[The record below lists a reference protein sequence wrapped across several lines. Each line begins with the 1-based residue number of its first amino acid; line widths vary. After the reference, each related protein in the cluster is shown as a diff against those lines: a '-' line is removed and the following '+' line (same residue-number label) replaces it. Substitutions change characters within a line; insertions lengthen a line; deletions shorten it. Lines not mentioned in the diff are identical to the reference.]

1 MRSSLS
7 FHTLVTMKHMYFSSR
22 GLYVLLALLTCILAI
37 SGCESESGRGIP
49 VGGIPNT
56 DPGHG
61 YVINSTNYT
70 IVIDVNGQN
79 EYQVRIQP
87 GDLLAMGLDQE
98 QTHLLHVIML
108 NDSGQAVAE
117 YVNSFYI
124 NEIAL
129 DNQVRDFVCS
139 WYAEVISTSGY
150 ANRFG
155 S

>member
-1 MRSSLS
+1 MKQTLISFQGLLAVASLLLFVVGTS
-7 FHTLVTMKHMYFSSR
+7 GCDSETGR
-22 GLYVLLALLTCILAI
+22 GL
-37 SGCESESGRGIP
+37 P

-61 YVINSTNYT
+61 YVINSTDYT
-70 IVIDVNGQN
+70 LVVDVNGQD
-79 EYQVRIQP
+79 EYQVRIQA
-87 GDLLAMGLDQE
+87 GDLLVMGLEQE
-98 QTHLLHVIML
+98 QTHLLHVVVL
-108 NDSGQAVAE
+108 DSSGQAVAE

-124 NEIAL
+124 NEVAL

-139 WYAEVISTSGY
+139 WYVEVTSASGY